1 VRAGI
6 LTGLV
11 ATAALLLCH
20 TLNGAAFGG
29 DVDALN
35 ADHEGNLFTWA
46 SSAAVFAAALGA
58 ALLAVLVD
66 ARRTRLTTLAL
77 LLAFFSADDVAELHE
92 RLNRFGQSWT
102 VWVIPL
108 LLSVLLLLLRTAAE
122 FPRRLRRLVHVGVA
136 LLGLAVGLETL
147 QRLWLDEEGTWLW
160 YLDTGV
166 EEAAELLGWSL
177 VATAFLGVLVLTLL
191 GTRANGHPHE
201 PAPSRWASPR
211 SKV

>member
-1 VRAGI
+1 
-6 LTGLV
+6 
-11 ATAALLLCH
+11 LLLCH
-20 TLNGAAFGG
+20 ALNAAAFGG
-29 DVDALN
+29 DVEALDAN
-35 ADHEGNLFTWA
+35 HEGNVFTWA

-66 ARRTRLTTLAL
+66 ARRARLTTLAL
-77 LLAFFSADDVAELHE
+77 LLAFLSADDVAQLHE

-108 LLSVLLLLLRTAAE
+108 LLGVLLLLLRTAAE
-122 FPRRLRRLVHVGVA
+122 FPRRLQRLVHVGVG
-136 LLGLAVGLETL
+136 LLGLAVGMETL

-191 GTRANGHPHE
+191 GTRANGHAHE
-201 PAPSRWASPR
+201 PTPSRWASHA
-211 SKV
+211 SNV